1 MTMPARRRSRGMRS
15 PFLLLLP
22 PLVVLGAC
30 GDGTPP
36 TALTRAP
43 AFRVAARVIEE
54 RPLAYRIA
62 SVGSIEARETVLV
75 PARVE
80 GTLEALAFE
89 EGQEVTPETVLAV
102 IDGERFALEVQRS
115 RAALAAAEASL
126 VRAKAQTL
134 GDRALLEEAEG
145 NLARRRALRAKDPGW
160 VSEEVIATGE
170 AAVARMRANQE
181 MRRAGEQEGEAALA
195 QSRALLALA
204 EKNLADARVRAPIA
218 GRIER
223 KHVAAGQYVKSGD
236 RIATIVDTSE
246 LRLRFPVTEAEAVR
260 LKTGQALTFRV
271 QPFPGKEFRA
281 RLFHVGSTADPATRM
296 VECLAAVEEA
306 RADLKPGFF
315 ASVQIEV
322 AREERAIVVPAAAIL
337 PTERGFVA
345 FVVEEGRARRRDLRL
360 GLHTPEGD
368 VEVLSGLRAGETLVV
383 LGAAILEEGSA
394 VQVVPEAASRP
405 AGS

>member
-1 MTMPARRRSRGMRS
+1 MRR
-15 PFLLLLP
+15 PLLPVLLLLP
-22 PLVVLGAC
+22 AC
-30 GDGTPP
+30 GGGAAPP
-36 TALTRAP
+36 PRGAP
-43 AFRVAARVIEE
+43 AAFRVTARAVEE
-54 RPLAYRIA
+54 RPLAYRIE

-89 EGQEVTPETVLAV
+89 EGQAVTPETVLAV
-102 IDGERFALEVQRS
+102 IDGERFALEAQRA
-115 RAALAAAEASL
+115 RAALAAAESSL
-126 VRAKAQTL
+126 VRAKAQTT
-134 GDRALLEEAEG
+134 GDQALLEESEG

-181 MRRAGEQEGEAALA
+181 MRRAGEKEAEAALA
-195 QSRALLALA
+195 QARAQLALS

-218 GRIER
+218 GTIER

-236 RIATIVDTSE
+236 RIATIVDTSA
-246 LRLRFPVTEAEAVR
+246 LRLRFPVTESEAVR
-260 LKTGQALTFRV
+260 LKAGQALAFRV
-271 QPFPGKEFRA
+271 QPFPEREFRA
-281 RLFHVGSTADPATRM
+281 ALFHVGSTADPATRM
-296 VECLAAVEEA
+296 VECLAAVGEGG
-306 RADLKPGFF
+306 ADLKPGFF

-394 VQVVPEAASRP
+394 VRVVPEAASRP
-405 AGS
+405 SGS